1 MPTALQFRRGTTAQH
16 STFTGAIGELTVDT
30 EKNTVVVHDGSTAG
44 GHSLVVGGTTVSL
57 PNLTVTGDLTVQ
69 GTTVTIDSATAQTVD
84 LGDDD
89 KIRLGGTNDLE
100 IYHDG
105 TTANSYIKES
115 GGGSLFIQ
123 GENLILEKPDGTNY
137 LLAVPGSSG
146 YVKLYQNG
154 SEKLATTS
162 TGVDITGTALTDG
175 ITVDGTLKIN
185 EVIEKAE
192 PSNSTT
198 GTIGF
203 YFLDQA
209 VINFKQNQTANRT
222 INFTGDGST
231 TLDSMLSDN
240 ESVTCSILMPQG
252 STPYY
257 LNAYEIDGSAV
268 TPKWSGGSAP
278 SEGNAS
284 GTDVYSFTIIK
295 TASATFTVLASQTQY
310 A

>member
-57 PNLTVTGDLTVQ
+57 PNLTVTGNLTVQ

-89 KIRLGGTNDLE
+89 KIRLGTGNDLE

-105 TTANSYIKES
+105 SNSFIDDAGTGALNIRSNTVAIDKYTGEAMARFYQDAGVYLYYNGAAKFETTA
-115 GGGSLFIQ
+115 
-123 GENLILEKPDGTNY
+123 
-137 LLAVPGSSG
+137 A
-146 YVKLYQNG
+146 
-154 SEKLATTS
+154 
-162 TGVDITGTALTDG
+162 GVNVTGTALTDG
-175 ITVDGTLKIN
+175 VTVDGTLKIN

-192 PSNSTT
+192 PSNSTS

-278 SEGNAS
+278 TGGNAS

>member
-84 LGDDD
+84 LGDND
-89 KIRLGGTNDLE
+89 KIRLGTGNDLE

-105 TTANSYIKES
+105 SDSYVDDT
-115 GGGSLFIQ
+115 GTGA
-123 GENLILEKPDGTNY
+123 LILRGNSNVTIGKYTGETMGFFETDG
-137 LLAVPGSSG
+137 AVS
-146 YVKLYQNG
+146 LYHDN
-154 SEKLATTS
+154 SIKIATS
-162 TGVDITGTALTDG
+162 ATGVDITGTAVTDG
-175 ITVDGTLKIN
+175 VTVDGTLKIN

-192 PSNSTT
+192 PSNSTS

-222 INFTGDGST
+222 INFTGNGST

-278 SEGNAS
+278 SGGNAS

-295 TASATFTVLASQTQY
+295 TSSATFTVLASQTQY